1 MANNITVKD
10 ASGTNTVMKT
20 TETDGVHTAHHI
32 PEGELVEAVEAL
44 RFAVQALTRTI
55 GISLPDTSG
64 RIRVSAD
71 VVATHAV
78 TQSGTF
84 TVTQSGTWNTGTV
97 TNQTQ
102 MGGLVAVD
110 QIPALMHISADSLR
124 RNISVS

>member
-10 ASGTNTVMKT
+10 ANATNTVMKT

-44 RFAVQALTRTI
+44 RIAVQALTRTI
-55 GISLPDTSG
+55 GNSLPDTSG

-71 VVATHAV
+71 VVATHP
-78 TQSGTF
+78 
-84 TVTQSGTWNTGTV
+84 VTQSGTWNIATTTTVSTV

>member
-10 ASGTNTVMKT
+10 ANATNTVMKT

-44 RFAVQALTRTI
+44 RIAVQALTRTI
-55 GISLPDTSG
+55 GNSLPDTSG

-71 VVATHAV
+71 VVATHP
-78 TQSGTF
+78 
-84 TVTQSGTWNTGTV
+84 VTQSGTWNIATTTTVSTV

-102 MGGLVAVD
+102 MGGLVATD

>member
-10 ASGTNTVMKT
+10 ANATNTVMKT

-44 RFAVQALTRTI
+44 RIAVQALTRTI
-55 GISLPDTSG
+55 GNSLPDTSG

-78 TQSGTF
+78 TQSGTWNIGTTT
-84 TVTQSGTWNTGTV
+84 TVSTV